1 MIQWVQLTPT
11 ALFTPSGTKQHMW
24 NEKGVQRR
32 ILRCL
37 VGVIAVCLIGVFAF
51 GSLFTTFVFW
61 DDEGYFLLAY
71 RDFLM
76 GRTPYDDIYSVYGP
90 YTFLSAGLFTAFDAA
105 NVTHDVL
112 RWITLPVWLAIA
124 ILFAGLVWRWTGQFA
139 VCIAVV
145 LLIGLRLNGIAKA
158 VGHPQLWI
166 IAALTMLLW
175 VGARWLSGVRHVRR
189 AFWAGLITGVILLF
203 KINIGLFILIAFA
216 LAVTLQ
222 LQDGRL
228 RTLSFLISV
237 LVASC
242 LPAFMILNVAEA
254 ASEKLFVFVYV
265 VSLVAIIFTASHQPR
280 PDPVRPAA
288 LLWLSAGLILAIS
301 VGIGGVL
308 ATGTTPHGV
317 VDGLIISPRLLSRM
331 YHNPF
336 LDAGRRSSLLLCAFA
351 AASANVVMIIRRVEF
366 SQKTIALAGVKTLA
380 GAVLLLSLWY
390 DHRLAL
396 SGSLLFLWLLVFDVS
411 QMEPVAYLER
421 TLLAL
426 LSVLCSLQLFPMA
439 GEQVDWA
446 TLLPMTAAAVL
457 FADGT
462 RTLSKQTVTLSVRYP
477 IISPSTLGLLLAGSL
492 LASSA
497 INAGRLWNRWRSLHA
512 VDLPGTSW
520 LRLPSEDTTRLSYMT
535 NQIAANCRTVLS
547 VPGLYSFSLWSGVPP
562 MEQRRIPS
570 WPFLWGNDVLEN
582 ELRNPQQ
589 GGCVLVSVPGYR
601 FYQNFAAMPTN
612 DDLLTTIR
620 ATMTPIASVQDL
632 TLYRVA
638 LR

>member
-1 MIQWVQLTPT
+1 
-11 ALFTPSGTKQHMW
+11 MW

-90 YTFLSAGLFTAFDAA
+90 YTFLSAGLFTAFDAS

-145 LLIGLRLNGIAKA
+145 LLTGLRLNGIAKA

-254 ASEKLFVFVYV
+254 ASEKLFVLVYV
-265 VSLVAIIFTASHQPR
+265 VSLVAIIFMASYQPR
-280 PDPVRPAA
+280 PDLVLPAA
-288 LLWLSAGLILAIS
+288 LFWLSAGLILAIS

-308 ATGTTPHGV
+308 ATGTTPHGL
-317 VDGLIISPRLLSRM
+317 VDGLILGPRLLSRM

-446 TLLPMTAAAVL
+446 TLMPIMAAAVL

-462 RTLSKQTVTLSVRYP
+462 HTLSKQTVPLGVRYP

-497 INAGRLWNRWRSLHA
+497 INAGRMWNRWRSLHA

-570 WPFLWGNDVLEN
+570 WPFMWGNDVLEN

>member
-1 MIQWVQLTPT
+1 
-11 ALFTPSGTKQHMW
+11 MW
-24 NEKGVQRR
+24 NEKRVQHW
-32 ILRCL
+32 IPRCL

-76 GRTPYDDIYSVYGP
+76 GHTPYDNIYSMYGP
-90 YTFLSAGLFTAFDAA
+90 YAFLSAGLFTAFDAS
-105 NVTHDVL
+105 NVTHDVF
-112 RWITLPVWLAIA
+112 RWITLPVWLGIA

-139 VCIAVV
+139 LCTAVA

-166 IAALTMLLW
+166 IAALAMVLS

-189 AFWAGLITGVILLF
+189 AFWAGLIVGVILLF
-203 KINIGLFILIAFA
+203 KVNIGLFILIAFA
-216 LAVTLQ
+216 LAVSLQ
-222 LQDGRL
+222 LQDGWL

-254 ASEKLFVFVYV
+254 ASERLFAFVYV
-265 VSLVAIIFTASHQPR
+265 VSLGGIIFAASRQPR

-308 ATGTTPHGV
+308 VTGTTPRGL
-317 VDGLIISPRLLSRM
+317 VDGLIFAPLLLSRM

-336 LDAGRRSSLLLCAFA
+336 LDAGQKSSLLLCAIA
-351 AASANVVMIIRRVEF
+351 AASAVVVIIVHRVEF

-380 GAVLLLSLWY
+380 GTGLLLSLWY
-390 DHRLAL
+390 GPRAAL
-396 SGSLLFLWLLVFDVS
+396 TGSLLFLWLLVFNIS

-421 TLLAL
+421 MLLAL
-426 LSVLCSLQLFPMA
+426 LSVLYSLQLFPMA

-446 TLLPMTAAAVL
+446 TLMPITAAAVL
-457 FADGT
+457 LADGT
-462 RTLSKQTVTLSVRYP
+462 HTLSKQTVTLGLRCP
-477 IISPSTLGLLLAGSL
+477 IIAASTLGLLLAGFL
-492 LASSA
+492 LASST
-497 INAGRLWNRWRSLHA
+497 INAGRMWNRWQSLHA

-520 LRLPSEDTTRLSYMT
+520 LRLPARDTTLLSYMT

-562 MEQRRIPS
+562 MEQRRINS
-570 WPFLWGNDVLEN
+570 WPFMWGNDVLKN

-589 GGCVLVSVPGYR
+589 GGCVLVSVPSYR
-601 FYQNFAAMPTN
+601 FFQNFAAMQTN

-620 ATMTPIASVQDL
+620 ATMTPIASLQGL

-638 LR
+638 VP